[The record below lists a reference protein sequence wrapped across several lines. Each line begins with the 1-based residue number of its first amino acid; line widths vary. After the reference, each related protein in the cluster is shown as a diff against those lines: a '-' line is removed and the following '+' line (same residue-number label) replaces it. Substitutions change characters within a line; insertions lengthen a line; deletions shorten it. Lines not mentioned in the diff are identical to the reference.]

1 MFKSYIVMIKKDFE
15 ISSMDFSKNA
25 DGLIPVIVQDYST
38 LKVLM
43 LGYVDRAALE
53 RTLES
58 GKMTFFSRTRQCLWT
73 KGETSGNF
81 IEVKEMYADCDND
94 TILVKAVPSGPVC
107 HTGATACFRTD
118 DDEGFIRELQ
128 EVIRKRKEERP
139 EGSYTVRLFDKG
151 TNKIA
156 QKVGEEAVETV
167 IEAVARNDDAMI
179 YEASDLIYHLL
190 VLLVSRGLSISDLEK
205 ELVRRHK

>member
-1 MFKSYIVMIKKDFE
+1 MVYMENIMIKKDFDTNAL
-15 ISSMDFSKNA
+15 DFGKNP
-25 DGLIPVIVQDYST
+25 DGLIPVIVQDYAT

-43 LGYVDRAALE
+43 LGYVNPEALAK
-53 RTLES
+53 TFAT
-58 GKMTFFSRTRQCLWT
+58 GKMTFYSRTRQCLWT

-81 IEVKEMYADCDND
+81 LEVKEIYADCDND
-94 TILVKAVPSGPVC
+94 TLLVKAIPAGPVC
-107 HTGATACFRTD
+107 HTGSVSCFKTD

-128 EVIRKRKEERP
+128 EVIRRRKAERP

-167 IEAVARNDDAMI
+167 IEAVADNDSAMI

-190 VLLVSRGLSISDLEK
+190 VLLVHKGLSISDLEK

>member
-1 MFKSYIVMIKKDFE
+1 MIKKDFE
-15 ISSMDFSKNA
+15 VEDLDFGKNP
-25 DGLIPVIVQDYST
+25 DGLLPVVVQDFST

-43 LGYVDRAALE
+43 LGYVNREALVK
-53 RTLES
+53 TLES
-58 GKMTFFSRTRQCLWT
+58 GSMTFYSRTRKCLWT

-81 IEVKEMYADCDND
+81 LSVREMYADCDND
-94 TILVKAVPSGPVC
+94 TVLVKAVPSGPVC
-107 HTGATACFRTD
+107 HTGNVSCFRTD

-128 EVIRKRKEERP
+128 EVIRRRKAERP

-167 IEAVARNDDAMI
+167 IEAVADNDDAMI
-179 YEASDLIYHLL
+179 YEASDLVYHLL
-190 VLLVSRGLSISDLEK
+190 VLLVHKGLSISDLEK

>member
-1 MFKSYIVMIKKDFE
+1 MIKKDFD
-15 ISSMDFSKNA
+15 IQTLDFDKNP
-25 DGLIPVIVQDYST
+25 DGLIPVIVQDNAT

-43 LGYVDRAALE
+43 LGYVDREALD
-53 RTLES
+53 RTLET
-58 GKMTFFSRTRQCLWT
+58 GKMTFFSRTRKCLWT

-81 IEVKEMYADCDND
+81 LAVREMYADCDSD

-107 HTGATACFRTD
+107 HTGSLSCFRTD

-128 EVIRKRKEERP
+128 EVIRRRRDERP

-167 IEAVARNDDAMI
+167 IEAVDGNDEAMI

-190 VLLVSRGLSISDLEK
+190 VLLVHKGLSISDLEK
-205 ELVRRHK
+205 ELVSRHK

>member
-1 MFKSYIVMIKKDFE
+1 MIDIDFE
-15 ISSMDFSKNA
+15 LDSLDFEKNK
-25 DGLIPVIVQDYST
+25 DSLIPAIIQDDAT

-43 LGYVDRAALE
+43 LGYVNRQALE
-53 RTLES
+53 MTISS

-81 IEVKEMYADCDND
+81 LTVKSIHADCDMD
-94 TILVKAVPSGPVC
+94 TLLVRAEPSGPVC
-107 HTGATACFRTD
+107 HKGTASCFNTD
-118 DDEGFIRELQ
+118 TEEGFIRELQ
-128 EVIRKRKEERP
+128 EIIRKRQSDRP

-167 IEAVARNDDAMI
+167 IEAVAGNDPAMI

-190 VLLVSRGLSISDLEK
+190 VLLAHKGLSISDLEK
-205 ELVRRHK
+205 ELSRRHK

>member
-1 MFKSYIVMIKKDFE
+1 MIKKNFNTEDLDFG
-15 ISSMDFSKNA
+15 KNP
-25 DGLIPVIVQDYST
+25 DGLIPAVIQDSAT

-43 LGYVDRAALE
+43 LGYVNAEALS

-81 IEVKEMYADCDND
+81 LTVKEIFADCDMD
-94 TILVKAVPSGPVC
+94 TILVKAEPSGPVC
-107 HTGATACFRTD
+107 HTGAVSCFGTD
-118 DDEGFIRELQ
+118 EDEGFIRELQ
-128 EVIRKRKEERP
+128 EVIRKRKTERP

-151 TNKIA
+151 VNKIA
-156 QKVGEEAVETV
+156 QKVGEEAVKTV
-167 IEAVARNDDAMI
+167 IEAVAHNDSAMI

-190 VLLVSRGLSISDLEK
+190 VLLVERGLSISDLEK

>member
-1 MFKSYIVMIKKDFE
+1 MIRKDFE
-15 ISSMDFSKNA
+15 VKDLDFGKNP
-25 DGLIPVIVQDYST
+25 DGLIPVVVQDYAT

-43 LGYVDRAALE
+43 LGYVNAEALE
-53 RTLES
+53 STLETER
-58 GKMTFFSRTRQCLWT
+58 MTFFSRTRKCLWT

-81 IEVKEMYADCDND
+81 LTVREMFVDCDRD
-94 TILVKAVPSGPVC
+94 TLLVRAEPAGPVC
-107 HTGATACFRTD
+107 HTGAVSCFNTD

-128 EVIRKRKEERP
+128 EVIRRRKAERP
-139 EGSYTVRLFDKG
+139 EGSYTVKLFDKG
-151 TNKIA
+151 VNKIA

-167 IEAVARNDDAMI
+167 IEAVDGNDSAMI

-190 VLLVSRGLSISDLEK
+190 VLLAARGLSISDLEK

>member
-1 MFKSYIVMIKKDFE
+1 MIKKDFE

-81 IEVKEMYADCDND
+81 LEVKEMYADCDND
-94 TILVKAVPSGPVC
+94 TILVKAVTSGPVC